1 MGNVTWDTLDW
12 DALDRLRAIFLSEA
26 GPRGMYW
33 TSRSDLVNYDFTFG
47 RRIAWKWDAVLREL
61 HWRRWTPPADT
72 VLDWGS
78 GSGVASRRVIEAF
91 GPKRFTSLFFHDC
104 SELAMDFAAEAARS
118 AFPRLRVERADA
130 NLLTGD
136 APVGLLVVSHVLGEL
151 DDRGREHLLRL
162 ARRAE
167 AILWVE
173 PGCFQSSRDLIADFR
188 EHLRGEFHI
197 LAPCTHQA
205 ACGLLARENARHWCH
220 NFADPPAGIMGNA
233 NWVRFAK
240 RAGIDLRRLP
250 YSFLAL
256 EKPAH
261 AGRGTACRAP
271 TTDSGNPAILS
282 VSDCSRILGEPRHY
296 KGHALVTS
304 CQEDGVYDVTLRKR
318 DAPALFKALKGCGE
332 APIYRWDLSDGRIID
347 AQKPGNVSV

>member
-1 MGNVTWDTLDW
+1 MKDVTWETLDW

-26 GPRGMYW
+26 APRGMYW
-33 TSRSDLVNYDFTFG
+33 TARSDLANYDFTFG

-61 HWRRWTPPADT
+61 HWRRWTPPSGA
-72 VLDWGS
+72 VLDWGC

-91 GPKRFTSLFFHDC
+91 GPKHFSGIFLHDW
-104 SELAMDFAAEAARS
+104 SDLAVDFAAEAARS
-118 AFPRLRVERADA
+118 AFPGLRVERVGAD
-130 NLLTGD
+130 LLSGE

-151 DDRGREHLLRL
+151 DDHGREQLLRL

-167 AILWVE
+167 AVLWAE
-173 PGCFQSSRDLIADFR
+173 PGSFQSSRDLITNFR

-205 ACGLLARENARHWCH
+205 VCGLMAPENARHWCH
-220 NFADPPAGIMGNA
+220 NFADPPAGIMGDS

-240 RAGIDLRRLP
+240 RAGIDLRSLP

-256 EKPAH
+256 EKH
-261 AGRGTACRAP
+261 SRR
-271 TTDSGNPAILS
+271 SENLLS
-282 VSDCSRILGEPRHY
+282 VSGCSRIIGEPRHY

-304 CQEDGVYDVTLRKR
+304 CQEDGVYDLTLRKR

-332 APIYRWDLSDGRIID
+332 ALIYRWDRADDRILAAHRPDIE
-347 AQKPGNVSV
+347 ST